1 MNNMNMVSGKMPQA
15 GTPRQE
21 RILILTTV
29 SGFLGK
35 FEKENVKLLQGMGWE
50 VHYAANPD
58 NPVYLDG
65 TSGFKKEGIIFHP
78 TAIAKSPFAL
88 IKNFRAYRQLKKI
101 IKKEN
106 ISAIHCHTPVGG
118 LLGRLVGKKFSLK
131 VIYTAHGFHFYK
143 GASALNNL
151 IYGRTE
157 KWLAKY
163 TDALVVINEEDY
175 EAARSFKLKDGGR
188 VYKIPG
194 VGLDTEKFSP
204 PAPEER
210 IKERA
215 ALDVKEDEFLL
226 VSVGEL
232 NKNKNHETAV
242 AAAGALIK
250 KEDLK
255 IKYIICG
262 EGPRRARLEEKI
274 IDMNLAQEILLPG
287 YNNSV
292 RKILCAADAFVFPS
306 VREGLG
312 MAALEALAAGIPVIA
327 ADNRGSREYMEDAVN
342 GFICYKNNPKEYS
355 ENIKKLMKLSAREL
369 SEMKAD
375 CRKTAS
381 GFSKEK
387 TKEVMKKVY
396 EDILA

>member
-1 MNNMNMVSGKMPQA
+1 MNNEK
-15 GTPRQE
+15 
-21 RILILTTV
+21 ILILTTV

-35 FEKENVKLLQGMGWE
+35 FESENVKLLQDMGFE

-65 TSGFKKEGIIFHP
+65 ASGFEKKGIIFHP
-78 TAIAKSPFAL
+78 IAIAKSPFAL
-88 IKNFRAYRQLKKI
+88 IKNLKAYGQLKKI

-106 ISAIHCHTPVGG
+106 ISAVHCHTPVGG
-118 LLGRLVGKKFSLK
+118 LLGRLAGKKFSLK

-143 GASALNNL
+143 GAPALNNL
-151 IYGRTE
+151 IYGKTE

-163 TDALVVINEEDY
+163 TDAVVVINEEDY
-175 EAARSFKLKDGGR
+175 KAACSFKLKEGGR
-188 VYKIPG
+188 AYKIPG
-194 VGLDTEKFSP
+194 AGLDTEKFSP

-215 ALDVKEDEFLL
+215 VLGVKEDEFLL

-232 NKNKNHETAV
+232 NKNKNHETAA
-242 AAAGALIK
+242 AAAGSLIK

-274 IDMNLAQEILLPG
+274 TDMNLAQDILLPG
-287 YNNSV
+287 YNNNI

-327 ADNRGSREYMEDAVN
+327 ADNRGSREYMKDSVN
-342 GFICYKNNPKEYS
+342 GFICYKNSPEEYS
-355 ENIKKLMKLSAREL
+355 ENIKKLTALSEREL
-369 SEMKAD
+369 SEMKAA
-375 CRKTAS
+375 CRKTALE
-381 GFSKEK
+381 FSKEK
-387 TKEVMKKVY
+387 TREVMKRVY
-396 EDILA
+396 EDTLA